1 MAVFWAVAM
10 VEGLGVSQIFAY
22 VPTYLREMGV
32 PQGDRLV
39 FVGLFSA
46 LIFVLGAP
54 LVPLWG
60 VWADKYSRKAVIVRS
75 ALVEAVVFTVAAL
88 AHEPW
93 QLAVAMLLIGFQLG
107 NTGVML
113 AGIRDV
119 TPLARLG
126 VTIAIFGAASPI
138 GFAIGPTLGGLFVDG
153 FGWSLSAVFGF
164 SALLSVGT
172 ALLVTFGSREVRP
185 EVIPQ
190 GSVISLA
197 FGAVRGVLADR
208 TVRRIFAIF
217 GLAFLATQMTRPF
230 VPLLVEEIVGIGPG
244 LASAIALVAGTA
256 ALVGALISPLGGA
269 IGDRIG
275 FRPVLTAAL
284 LGGGISLLA
293 MPLVGGIPALAAI
306 AVVLAACT
314 AAVSAMV
321 FGMLARDVPSERRS
335 ATLNLVYLPLYA
347 AGIVGPAVGGV
358 VVTVGGLAAPFVTGA
373 VVLLAGAAAI
383 VVMGRRQAAE
393 AGEAGSPA

>member
-1 MAVFWAVAM
+1 VAVFWAVAM
-10 VEGLGVSQIFAY
+10 VEGLGVSQIFAF
-22 VPTYLREMGV
+22 VPVYLHEMGV
-32 PQGDRLV
+32 SRGDRLA

-46 LIFVLGAP
+46 LIFVVGAP

-75 ALVEAVVFTVAAL
+75 AIVEAVVFALAAL
-88 AHEPW
+88 AREPW

-119 TPLARLG
+119 SPLPRLG

-138 GFAIGPTLGGLFVDG
+138 GFAIGPAIGGLFVDG
-153 FGWSLSAVFGF
+153 FGWGLSSVFWF

-185 EVIPQ
+185 EVVPK
-190 GSVISLA
+190 GPVVTLA
-197 FGAVRGVLADR
+197 FGAVQGVLADR
-208 TVRRIFAIF
+208 NVRRIFAIF
-217 GLAFLATQMTRPF
+217 GLAFLATQMSRPY
-230 VPLLVEEIVGIGPG
+230 VPVLVEGIVGIGPG

-284 LGGGISLLA
+284 LGGSIALLIMPLAGAISGLALVAVLLA
-293 MPLVGGIPALAAI
+293 M
-306 AVVLAACT
+306 CT

-321 FGMLARDVPSERRS
+321 FALLARDVPSERRS

-347 AGIVGPAVGGV
+347 AGIVGPAFGGV
-358 VVTVGGLAAPFVTGA
+358 VVTVGGVAAPFI
-373 VVLLAGAAAI
+373 AGAIVFLVGAIAI
-383 VVMGRRQAAE
+383 VAMGRSRAE
-393 AGEAGSPA
+393 VGGSI